1 LGKASGLL
9 RGGDMDS
16 AKKPTFADF
25 AEIKRNLDASFSY
38 VVFERETGADE
49 DHGCSEIIGLFS
61 RLKKRVIKSELYL
74 DRRAGRLMLI
84 VTIDPK
90 DAETIME
97 DLFQTGL
104 PRDMLYYLL
113 QGVEGKG

>member
-1 LGKASGLL
+1 
-9 RGGDMDS
+9 MNS

-25 AEIKRNLDASFSY
+25 VEIKRNLDPSFSY
-38 VVFERETGADE
+38 VVFEREAGAGE

-74 DRRAGRLMLI
+74 DQGARRFMLV
-84 VTIDPK
+84 VTIEPK

-97 DLFQTGL
+97 DLFETGL
-104 PRDMLYYLL
+104 PRDVLYYLL
-113 QGVEGKG
+113 QGVGGKR